1 MVVSTRHSVIRSR
14 QTRSKRLPRRKSN
27 TPHNVS
33 FIDASPATEHEKQLF
48 TKLYNNACKRETKR
62 TNKQNTSLSLQRR
75 QYLCLPIVI
84 ATDSGKMLYTYG
96 NIYLG
101 IAHTEYCI
109 CVKDLSKEDQTNIIY
124 SVMQTVTTKNSDDN
138 TLIHLGSRHPVK
150 LRRVDS
156 TQLFLICNLQRN
168 TPGHF
173 LPLTQIVLPDVN
185 GNFPDEPKYNWAEQP
200 LLPPVPPP
208 PVPPP
213 VTKTTTRTQSSC
225 KKKVSRTQKTSK
237 RKLNRSSWHKLWSG
251 WPFK

>member
-75 QYLCLPIVI
+75 QRLRLPIVI

-200 LLPPVPPP
+200 LLPPVPKPISR
-208 PVPPP
+208 
-213 VTKTTTRTQSSC
+213 KQSSR
-225 KKKVSRTQKTSK
+225 KEIVPRIQKTPK
-237 RKLNRSSWHKLWSG
+237 RTLNRSSWYKLWSG